1 MKQINF
7 TAILIL
13 MAGMFV
19 GCASTPA
26 KTTSKQDTNS
36 KSLFREKISNEEK
49 TREKLSADITGM
61 MINDSDH
68 IQHFML
74 QVFGY
79 DLDKH
84 EYISKDRYFLL
95 TDIQPHES
103 AYFKIPNSLK
113 VGDNSFG
120 IYAWDFDNK
129 KYIPIFSSGVFMFST
144 RSIKFKY
151 NGIVVDS
158 KIWEYGDWK
167 NGIDRSD
174 RESYDEPYEITFVDA
189 FEVAA
194 PSEEHQF

>member
-1 MKQINF
+1 MKKINF
-7 TAILIL
+7 IAILIL

-68 IQHFML
+68 IQHFMF

-84 EYISKDRYFLL
+84 EYISKDRFFLL
-95 TDIQPHES
+95 TDVQPHES
-103 AYFKIPNSLK
+103 AFFKIPDSLK
-113 VGDNSFG
+113 VGDTSFM
-120 IYAWDFDNK
+120 IYAWDFENK
-129 KYIPIFSSGVFMFST
+129 KYIPIFTSGTFMFTT
-144 RSIKFKY
+144 RSITFRY
-151 NGIVVDS
+151 DGMI
-158 KIWEYGDWK
+158 
-167 NGIDRSD
+167 IDRRTWQHTNESVSK
-174 RESYDEPYEITFVDA
+174 ESYDKPYEIIFVDA

-194 PSEEHQF
+194 PSEEHHF

>member
-1 MKQINF
+1 MRKITF

-13 MAGMFV
+13 VTGMLV

-36 KSLFREKISNEEK
+36 KSLFREKIANEEK

-61 MINDSDH
+61 IINDSDH

-84 EYISKDRYFLL
+84 EYISKDRLFLL

-103 AYFKIPNSLK
+103 AYFKIPDSLK

-129 KYIPIFSSGVFMFST
+129 KYIPIFSSDVFMFST

-158 KIWEYGDWK
+158 RIWEYGDWK
-167 NGIDRSD
+167 NGIDRSG

-194 PSEEHQF
+194 PSEEHHF